1 MNKKILFF
9 AAILVFSGLII
20 MSYLSSAGT
29 DFYTIFSDDLSSAG
43 AALYQDNCAKCHGA
57 QGEGVASSP
66 AIISTKRTK
75 QEIKQLIVHGAGEM
89 PAFSKFTETDLD
101 LLINYMLE
109 L

>member
-29 DFYTIFSDDLSSAG
+29 DFYTIFSDDLSSAS
-43 AALYQDNCAKCHGA
+43 AALYRDNCAKCHGTE
-57 QGEGVASSP
+57 GEGVASSP
-66 AIISTKRTK
+66 DIRSTKRTK
-75 QEIKQLIVHGAGEM
+75 QEIKQLIAHGAGEM
-89 PAFSKFTETDLD
+89 PAFPKFTEMELGQ
-101 LLINYMLE
+101 LITYILE